1 MLALTRHPKLN
12 QHVVSFILEF
22 SRYNVAEV
30 FTVELKKITNQDQ
43 LTYVKFILLIL
54 EPLVESK
61 STAEELLNAG
71 AIDYWI

>member
-1 MLALTRHPKLN
+1 M
-12 QHVVSFILEF
+12 
-22 SRYNVAEV
+22 AEV